1 MQVCKQGGAERMGC
15 MNKEDAKE
23 VAAIL
28 AKEAGSGLKWLLVS
42 VGAGGGLLLVLFGI
56 SLVKWW

>member
-1 MQVCKQGGAERMGC
+1 
-15 MNKEDAKE
+15 MNKEGAKE